1 MNVNSIFRAVFRNQ
15 FAILCGVFVFIVV
28 IFFTASSFVKPST
41 HDSFTK
47 RVNLS
52 IREIGH
58 RLLLEAGDSTS
69 RILPVKEISEGVFLL
84 EFENEFAFKPDTLM
98 ALTQRLL
105 TKTGLKDYTVTVHEC
120 FKPEI
125 VYGFQMSTPANSSIK
140 ACNGRNQPER
150 CYTIQIAFANFNNE
164 NINFASLRWVFTG
177 FLFFISIVFAAKH
190 FGINKSR
197 AGNNRNEE
205 PSVSNVNT
213 VLPTLGK
220 FTFDYHH
227 QKLILGSEVIVL
239 TDKECKILELLNRN
253 FGELTSREDLMQQV
267 WINEGVITGRSLD
280 MFVSKLRKK
289 LSADPALRI
298 NNIHGKGYKLEVIS
312 N

>member
-15 FAILCGVFVFIVV
+15 FVILGGAFVFIVV

-41 HDSFTK
+41 HDLFDK
-47 RVNLS
+47 RVNLA

-84 EFENEFAFKPDTLM
+84 EFENEFRFKPDTLM

-105 TKTGLKDYTVTVHEC
+105 AKTGLKDYTVTVHEC

-125 VYGFQMSTPANSSIK
+125 VYGFQVSTPANSIK
-140 ACNGRNQPER
+140 ACNGRSQPER
-150 CYTIQIAFANFNNE
+150 CYTIQMAFANFNDE
-164 NINFASLRWVFTG
+164 TINYASLHWVLTG
-177 FLFFISIVFAAKH
+177 FLFFISIVFTVKH

-197 AGNNRNEE
+197 EDKNGNDE

-213 VLPTLGK
+213 ALPTLGK
-220 FTFDYHH
+220 FMFDYHH
-227 QKLILGSEVIVL
+227 QKLVLGREVIVL

-298 NNIHGKGYKLEVIS
+298 TNIHSKGYKLEVVVD
-312 N
+312 

>member
-1 MNVNSIFRAVFRNQ
+1 MNVNSIFRAVFRKQ

-58 RLLLEAGDSTS
+58 HLLLEAGDSTS

-164 NINFASLRWVFTG
+164 NINYASLHWTLTG

-239 TDKECKILELLNRN
+239 TDKECKILELLNQN

-298 NNIHGKGYKLEVIS
+298 NNIHGKGYKLEVVS